1 MLKIM
6 VANLSHVDVISN
18 LEQELFKNE
27 AYTLLTLKDELL
39 SKQRLYLV
47 AQNEKQ
53 EVVGYVGAALLE
65 DVADIMKIGVQNN
78 YQRLGV
84 ASALLKEL
92 VVMLKQKKFIKV
104 MLEVSEKNDKA
115 IAFYEKFGF
124 VKVSVRKNYY
134 NNKESAFIYVL
145 TLK

>member
-65 DVADIMKIGVQNN
+65 DLADIMKIGVQNN

>member
-1 MLKIM
+1 M